1 MYSVI
6 IQNKE
11 TTEAFSVYKPLFM
24 DAENNGSIGFCAWIE
39 SGATIDKALPG
50 IRELTDDK
58 EEWRAIIVRTES
70 DIDRCN
76 NVDYIQNPYDYA
88 HDENFENELEESRIP
103 LIRLTHMLGGVPA
116 IEKQFQSVLIEEDNK
131 APRIVYQPVEN
142 AEQDVAFKKLQQM
155 YVFDGVLPSSIL
167 IITIRETEN
176 AEQQDLCDW
185 VFHSE
190 SESSNF
196 WKRNRYPSICRF
208 LVFDMVKQG
217 PVRREESMFRFW
229 LSVLMLSI
237 NKIDSSA
244 LQAYRLYRVGISID
258 ADLMEE
264 TFQQTVNRLA
274 SVKAGIKSE
283 IRREMRG
290 NGTTDME
297 VPDYRTDIP
306 VMFEIPKNVRYAVKP
321 YHFRAIS
328 DNPAADITTWN
339 MQKSNVED
347 SLIKC
352 IKEADRE
359 LDKTAGRMKRSCKYD
374 EDMVTNLDPYQR
386 IDLIE
391 ETDNLHSNLIKL
403 QGNLPTSSFIKDND
417 AEKLSK
423 NIADYLRGRIT
434 LSPVIRTFALI
445 ILLVLCIQIPAVIQY
460 FQGKDIP
467 VKAIASVS
475 IISIGIMFVCGIV
488 TLFHQKVVL
497 HSMINTFNKNM
508 KNKFNKIQANVREYS
523 RYLSAIASYSRG
535 KSYLELSNKK
545 IKDLDGIKNMRRKH
559 LDAIDLLLYRLETWG
574 RAFHLDVDY
583 RHPEVNEEI
592 TVDVMMPPIESSLY
606 SIEAEKNHE
615 VEINKSGV
623 YISSPFAFINKF
635 ELVREELYDD
645 ENR

>member
-11 TTEAFSVYKPLFM
+11 TTEEFSAYKPLFM
-24 DAENNGSIGFCAWIE
+24 DAENNGSIGFCTWIE
-39 SGATIDKALPG
+39 SGKTIDKALPG

-70 DIDRCN
+70 DIDQCN
-76 NVDYIQNPYDYA
+76 DVDYVQNPYDYA
-88 HDENFENELEESRIP
+88 NNENIENDLEESRIP

-116 IEKQFQSVLIEEDNK
+116 TEKQFRSVLIEEDNK
-131 APRIVYQPVEN
+131 APRTVYQPVEN
-142 AEQDVAFKKLQQM
+142 TERAAAFKKLQQM

-176 AEQQDLCDW
+176 VESQKLCDW
-185 VFHSE
+185 VSHSE

-208 LVFDMVKQG
+208 LVFDIVKQG
-217 PVRREESMFRFW
+217 PVRREESLLRFW

-244 LQAYRLYRVGISID
+244 LQAYRLYKVDVSID

-264 TFQQTVNRLA
+264 IFQQTVNRLA

-283 IRREMRG
+283 IKREMRG
-290 NGTTDME
+290 NINTDMAL
-297 VPDYRTDIP
+297 PDYQIDIP
-306 VMFEIPKNVRYAVKP
+306 VMFEIPKNVKYTVKP
-321 YHFRAIS
+321 YHFRTIS

-339 MQKSNVED
+339 MQKTNVED

-374 EDMVTNLDPYQR
+374 EDMVTSLDPYQR
-386 IDLIE
+386 KDLIE

-403 QGNLPTSSFIKDND
+403 QGDLPTSSFIKDDNT
-417 AEKLSK
+417 EKLSK
-423 NIADYLRGRIT
+423 NIADYLRGRVT
-434 LSPVIRTFALI
+434 LSPVIRTFALV
-445 ILLVLCIQIPAVIQY
+445 ILLVLCVQIPAVIQY
-460 FQGKDIP
+460 FQGKDVP
-467 VKAIASVS
+467 VKAIIAIGV
-475 IISIGIMFVCGIV
+475 ISISMMFLCGIA

-497 HSMINTFNKNM
+497 HSMINAFNKNM

-523 RYLSAIASYSRG
+523 RYLTAIASYSRG
-535 KSYLELSNKK
+535 KSYIEMSDKK
-545 IKDLDGIKNMRRKH
+545 IKDMDDIRNMRRKH

-574 RAFHLDVDY
+574 RAFHLNVDY

-592 TVDVMMPPIESSLY
+592 AVDVMIPPVESSLY

-623 YISSPFAFINKF
+623 HISSPFVFISKF

>member
-11 TTEAFSVYKPLFM
+11 TTDTFSAYKPLFM
-24 DAENNGSIGFCAWIE
+24 DAENNGSIGFCTWIE
-39 SGATIDKALPG
+39 SGKTIDKALPG

-70 DIDRCN
+70 DIDQYN
-76 NVDYIQNPYDYA
+76 DMDDVQNPYDYVR
-88 HDENFENELEESRIP
+88 DENIENELEESRIP

-116 IEKQFQSVLIEEDNK
+116 AEKQFRSVLIEAENK

-142 AEQDVAFKKLQQM
+142 AERAAAFKKLQQM

-167 IITIRETEN
+167 IITIRETKN
-176 AEQQDLCDW
+176 SQRQDLCDW
-185 VFHSE
+185 VSHSE

-208 LVFDMVKQG
+208 LVFDIVRQG

-237 NKIDSSA
+237 NRIDSSA
-244 LQAYRLYRVGISID
+244 LQAYRLYKVGISID
-258 ADLMEE
+258 DDLMEE
-264 TFQQTVNRLA
+264 TFQQTANRLA
-274 SVKAGIKSE
+274 SVRAGIKSE
-283 IRREMRG
+283 IRRELHG
-290 NGTTDME
+290 KVNTDKTL
-297 VPDYRTDIP
+297 PDYHIDIP
-306 VMFEIPKNVRYAVKP
+306 VMFEIPKNVKYTVKP
-321 YHFRAIS
+321 SHFRAIS
-328 DNPAADITTWN
+328 DNPAADITVWN
-339 MQKSNVED
+339 MQKTNVED

-374 EDMVTNLDPYQR
+374 EDMVTSLDSYQKK
-386 IDLIE
+386 DLIE

-403 QGNLPTSSFIKDND
+403 QGDLPTSDFIKDDN
-417 AEKLSK
+417 AETLSK
-423 NIADYLRGRIT
+423 NIASYLRGRIT
-434 LSPVIRTFALI
+434 LPPVISTFALI
-445 ILLVLCIQIPAVIQY
+445 ILLVLCAQIPAAVQY

-467 VKAIASVS
+467 VKTVAAVS
-475 IISIGIMFVCGIV
+475 IISIGIMFVCGIL
-488 TLFHQKVVL
+488 TLFHQKVIL
-497 HSMINTFNKNM
+497 HSMIHAFNKNM

-523 RYLSAIASYSRG
+523 RYLTAIASYSRG
-535 KSYLELSNKK
+535 KSYLELSDKK
-545 IKDLDGIKNMRRKH
+545 VKDMDGVRNMRRKH

-574 RAFHLDVDY
+574 GAFHLNVDY
-583 RHPEVNEEI
+583 RHPEVNEEMAI
-592 TVDVMMPPIESSLY
+592 DVMIPPMESGLY
-606 SIEAEKNHE
+606 SIEAEKSHD

-623 YISSPFAFINKF
+623 HILSPFAFINKF